1 MGMSWSRVQQGAVE
15 QCVCEN
21 GQIEC
26 ESVEHRSKALF
37 CITDVG
43 LHGVGIKDSKDIKA

>member
-15 QCVCEN
+15 QCMCVN

-26 ESVEHRSKALF
+26 RSVEHKSKTLF
-37 CITDVG
+37 CITAIG
-43 LHGVGIKDSKDIKA
+43 LHAVGIKGSKDIKA